1 MLFTRRQ
8 LLTGI
13 GGGALAV
20 GGLTLGQRSPRFSTY
35 TYAAPDDDTDDRR
48 LRVAW
53 YETYNGALVGSTDGD
68 GTETDADAA
77 LDPER
82 SPGYVEEATFVT
94 DVSGPV
100 VSVGNVLP
108 GDTGTL
114 VVGLE
119 VVETEPSEPLDVWIA
134 GSITGADEHDITEP
148 ERTDGDTTPDRGE
161 LGDDA
166 VVEVW
171 IDGSPL
177 RGCNGVRNFEET
189 LESPLVARSSFTD
202 AFAPTTDIGGA
213 DGALALD
220 CLDPGSL
227 RCVALRWELP
237 ADVDNRS
244 QGDALGFEFAFAGGP
259 CSGDSPFGVGGSE

>member
-13 GGGALAV
+13 GGGALAI
-20 GGLTLGQRSPRFSTY
+20 GGLTLGQRPPRFSTY

-68 GTETDADAA
+68 GTETDADAV
-77 LDPER
+77 LDSER

-100 VSVGNVLP
+100 ISVGNVLP
-108 GDTGTL
+108 GDTGTV

-134 GSITGADEHDITEP
+134 GSITGADEHGINEP

-177 RGCNGVRNFEET
+177 RGCDGIRNFEES
-189 LESPLVARSSFTD
+189 LESPLVARSSFTN
-202 AFAPTTDIGGA
+202 AFAPSTDIGGA